1 MTAETLLAV
10 LGLLLAMAAGPAVAL
25 IFMLKRKRS
34 ARAARRS
41 PLTENLLRL
50 PGETLREQIDR
61 VNEQADAWLATLIFF
76 PMLIVCLHL
85 GQSYVFGRGQTW
97 PRVSVAALLAIG
109 VAVVASRKLL
119 VLSAQLDRLR
129 LGFDGEVAIG
139 QELGKVTRR
148 GAAVFHDVPAE
159 GFNIDH
165 VVVATQGV
173 FAVETKG
180 FSKPQGNGGTHDATV
195 VYDGQRLVFPHF
207 TSSAPLEQAARNARW
222 LSEWLTRA
230 TGSKVAV
237 ASIVALPGWFV
248 DLKGRGDVGVYS
260 GKQLAGL
267 LDDRRASRLTEQQV
281 RQIEYQIDQ
290 RCRTVRP
297 TYRQEP

>member
-129 LGFDGEVAIG
+129 LGLDGEVAIG

-180 FSKPQGNGGTHDATV
+180 FSKPQP
-195 VYDGQRLVFPHF
+195 QRRHP
-207 TSSAPLEQAARNARW
+207 
-222 LSEWLTRA
+222 
-230 TGSKVAV
+230 
-237 ASIVALPGWFV
+237 
-248 DLKGRGDVGVYS
+248 
-260 GKQLAGL
+260 
-267 LDDRRASRLTEQQV
+267 
-281 RQIEYQIDQ
+281 
-290 RCRTVRP
+290 
-297 TYRQEP
+297 